1 MSMRTFG
8 LNSRELYEAV
18 TPAPEP
24 HVWAG
29 GLPRE
34 PRRAR
39 PAEAVSVLADD
50 DEAAGDAVRGWLG
63 CVEAGRIG
71 SRR

>member
-8 LNSRELYEAV
+8 LNSREFYEAV

-50 DEAAGDAVRGWLG
+50 DEAAGDAVRGWLWQ
-63 CVEAGRIG
+63 VVVARIG
-71 SRR
+71 SPR